1 MPFDPLVA
9 IAVGLNI
16 LWSGGQLIW
25 KSAEGLL
32 DYSDPSAGRE
42 IREKLDAICAELG
55 VGYHGVRFRN
65 TGFRQLIQVHL
76 LFPRDTLLENAH
88 QLATVVEERLPKQLG
103 EPSEVI
109 THLESGEDHET
120 VHSREHNTGVPK

>member
-1 MPFDPLVA
+1 M
-9 IAVGLNI
+9 
-16 LWSGGQLIW
+16 
-25 KSAEGLL
+25 
-32 DYSDPSAGRE
+32 
-42 IREKLDAICAELG
+42 
-55 VGYHGVRFRN
+55 RFRN

-103 EPSEVI
+103 EPAEVI